1 MDEKY
6 WNIIF
11 ILDHAIITTN
21 IMSNSSNEDDLED
34 MAREKLLNMEG
45 IDTTE
50 LNINDIEFEEV
61 TL

>member
-1 MDEKY
+1 MNEKY

-45 IDTTE
+45 INTTK

>member
-45 IDTTE
+45 INTTE